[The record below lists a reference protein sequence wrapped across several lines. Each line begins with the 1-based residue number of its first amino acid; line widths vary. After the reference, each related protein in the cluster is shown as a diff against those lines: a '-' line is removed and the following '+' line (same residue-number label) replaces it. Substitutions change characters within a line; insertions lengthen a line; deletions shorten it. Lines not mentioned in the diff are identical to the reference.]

1 MLQEKLKFHLNEK
14 ENVNFMGNKNSNISF
29 STFLAISGL
38 IAFEFV
44 NADNEKNPMYME
56 LKRIYA
62 EQVKYLISNLT
73 WSWISTLNKQKG
85 LKFFYHLIP
94 RGYISAMNLIS
105 YRAPQI
111 L

>member
-1 MLQEKLKFHLNEK
+1 MLQKKLKFHLNEK

-38 IAFEFV
+38 IAFEFA

-56 LKRIYA
+56 LKRIYV

-73 WSWISTLNKQKG
+73 WSWISTLNKQKA
-85 LKFFYHLIP
+85 LKFF
-94 RGYISAMNLIS
+94 SSSS
-105 YRAPQI
+105 YP
-111 L
+111 

>member
-1 MLQEKLKFHLNEK
+1 MRDFLFFFFFLHLSYVLQKKLKFHLNEK

-56 LKRIYA
+56 LKRIYV

-85 LKFFYHLIP
+85 LKFF
-94 RGYISAMNLIS
+94 SSS
-105 YRAPQI
+105 YP
-111 L
+111 

>member
-1 MLQEKLKFHLNEK
+1 M
-14 ENVNFMGNKNSNISF
+14 NFMGNKNSNISF

-44 NADNEKNPMYME
+44 NADNEKNHMYME
-56 LKRIYA
+56 LKRVYA

-85 LKFFYHLIP
+85 HKFFSSPYP
-94 RGYISAMNLIS
+94 
-105 YRAPQI
+105 
-111 L
+111 

>member
-1 MLQEKLKFHLNEK
+1 MKK
-14 ENVNFMGNKNSNISF
+14 ENMNFMGNKNSNISF

-44 NADNEKNPMYME
+44 NADNEKNHMYME
-56 LKRIYA
+56 LKRVYA

-85 LKFFYHLIP
+85 RKFFFITLPLGDTYL
-94 RGYISAMNLIS
+94 L
-105 YRAPQI
+105 
-111 L
+111 

>member
-1 MLQEKLKFHLNEK
+1 M
-14 ENVNFMGNKNSNISF
+14 NFMGNKNSNISF
-29 STFLAISGL
+29 SAFLTLSGL

-44 NADNEKNPMYME
+44 NADNEKNRMHME

-85 LKFFYHLIP
+85 HKVF
-94 RGYISAMNLIS
+94 SSS
-105 YRAPQI
+105 YP
-111 L
+111 